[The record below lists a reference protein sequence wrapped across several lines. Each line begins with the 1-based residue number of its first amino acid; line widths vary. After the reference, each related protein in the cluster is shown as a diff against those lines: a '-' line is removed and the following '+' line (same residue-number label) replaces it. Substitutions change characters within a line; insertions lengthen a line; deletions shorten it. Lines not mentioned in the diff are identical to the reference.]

1 MIDETLWM
9 ENSLWMIVDYVI
21 IFEGIVKQFPE
32 FLAVVLKKKIMIKCG
47 NPCPLKLKEEAI

>member
-1 MIDETLWM
+1 M

-32 FLAVVLKKKIMIKCG
+32 FLAVVLKKKNNDKVWKS
-47 NPCPLKLKEEAI
+47 LSS

>member
-1 MIDETLWM
+1 M